1 MTGGEF
7 SLIDNFFASP
17 AVTRA
22 DVSLGCGDDCA
33 LLDIPPGRQLAVTMD
48 TLVAGRHFLPGTDP
62 WRLGWKVLAVTLID
76 LADMN
81 AVPACATLAVT
92 LPGIDESWLGAF
104 MEGFSTLARQ
114 HAVQLVGGDTTRG
127 PMAFTLQAHGLV
139 EPGRALLRSGAAP
152 GDALYVTGTLGAAG
166 AALQLLCADPQQAIP
181 EALRERLEQPRPRVE
196 QGRKLATCASA
207 CIDLSDGL
215 SGDLQHILDA
225 SGCGATIELG
235 RLPLLPETRAFM
247 QQRGQWQLPLT
258 GGDDYELLFTLP
270 PQKQPALD
278 ALLPEL
284 GCEVTRIG
292 TIDSE
297 PGLRCIDERGA
308 RRDPGQAFDH
318 FASDD

>member
-48 TLVAGRHFLPGTDP
+48 TLVAGRHFLPQTDP
-62 WRLGWKVLAVTLID
+62 WRLGWKVLAVNLSD
-76 LADMN
+76 LAAMG
-81 AVPACATLAVT
+81 AEPAWATLSVT
-92 LPGIDESWLGAF
+92 LPAIDEPWLEAF
-104 MEGFSTLARQ
+104 MAGFSTLARQ

-139 EPGRALLRSGAAP
+139 ESGRALLRSGAAA
-152 GDALYVTGTLGAAG
+152 GDALYVTGTLGGAG
-166 AALQLLCADPQQAIP
+166 AALKQLQEGETAIS
-181 EALRERLEQPRPRVE
+181 ETLRRRLEQPEPRVTA
-196 QGRKLATCASA
+196 GRRLAGLASA

-215 SGDLQHILDA
+215 AGDLQHLLDA
-225 SGCGATIELG
+225 SGCGAEVGLD
-235 RLPLLPETRAFM
+235 RLPLMPETRAFM
-247 QQRGQWQLPLT
+247 QQHDDWQLPLT
-258 GGDDYELLFTLP
+258 AGDDYELLFTVP
-270 PQKQPALD
+270 PSRQEALR

-292 TIDSE
+292 SIEPE
-297 PGLRCIDERGA
+297 PGLRFVDAAGSIRQ
-308 RRDPGQAFDH
+308 PGHAWDH
-318 FASDD
+318 FADEE

>member
-1 MTGGEF
+1 MTGSEF
-7 SLIDNFFASP
+7 ALIDNFFASP

-62 WRLGWKVLAVTLID
+62 WRLGWKVLAVNLSD
-76 LADMN
+76 LAAMG
-81 AVPACATLAVT
+81 AEPAWATLAVT
-92 LPGIDESWLGAF
+92 LPAIDEPWLEAF
-104 MEGFSTLARQ
+104 MAGFSTLARQ

-152 GDALYVTGTLGAAG
+152 GDALYVTGTLGGAG
-166 AALQLLCADPQQAIP
+166 AALQQLQQGETEISDT
-181 EALRERLEQPRPRVE
+181 LRRRLEQPEPRVLA
-196 QGRKLATCASA
+196 GRALAGIASA

-215 SGDLQHILDA
+215 AGDLQHVLDA
-225 SGCGATIELG
+225 SGCGSEVELG

-247 QQRGQWQLPLT
+247 QQHDDWQLPLT
-258 GGDDYELLFTLP
+258 AGDDYELLFTM
-270 PQKQPALD
+270 PASREK
-278 ALLPEL
+278 ALQAVLPEL

-292 TIDSE
+292 TIVPE
-297 PGLRCIDERGA
+297 PGLRFIDEAGSVRE
-308 RRDPGQAFDH
+308 PGHAWDH
-318 FASDD
+318 FADED

>member
-22 DVSLGCGDDCA
+22 DVSLGSGDDCA
-33 LLDIPPGRQLAVTMD
+33 LLEVPPGRQLAVTMD
-48 TLVAGRHFLPGTDP
+48 TLVAGRHYLPQTDP
-62 WRLGWKVLAVTLID
+62 WRLGWKVLAVNLSD
-76 LADMN
+76 LAAMG
-81 AVPACATLAVT
+81 AEPAWATLSVT
-92 LPGIDESWLGAF
+92 LPAIDEAWLAAF
-104 MEGFSTLARQ
+104 MQGFSALAAR
-114 HAVQLVGGDTTRG
+114 HDIQLVGGDTTKG
-127 PMAFTLQAHGLV
+127 PQAFTLQAQGFV
-139 EPGRALLRSGAAP
+139 EPGRAMLRSGARP
-152 GDALYVTGTLGAAG
+152 GDAIYVTGTLGAAG

-196 QGRKLATCASA
+196 QGRKLTALASA
-207 CIDLSDGL
+207 CIDISDGL